1 MIIGMLIFDDMTQL
15 DFTGPYE
22 VFSKMP
28 GCEVKIIAKTLQP
41 VVAKGGLKFVPDF
54 TIDDVPALDLIFI
67 PGGHGVSA
75 LMKDRSVLEFIRA
88 QAQHAKYVTSVCTGS
103 LVLGAA
109 GLLKGYRAT
118 THWTSI
124 DLLPH
129 FGAIAARDRVVVDRN
144 RITGGGVTA
153 GIDFALAIAAEV
165 VGEDAAKTIQLVIEY
180 NPAPPFNCGHPDTAD
195 VKILEALTQKLVPL
209 QATRLVEAKEAA
221 KLYC

>member
-41 VVAKGGLKFVPDF
+41 VVAKGGLKFLPDF

-75 LMKDRSVLEFIRA
+75 LMKDRAVLEFIRA

-118 THWTSI
+118 THWTSL

-129 FGAIAARDRVVVDRN
+129 FGAIAARDRVGEVHELVAVHQVARRRRGN
-144 RITGGGVTA
+144 RQRI
-153 GIDFALAIAAEV
+153 
-165 VGEDAAKTIQLVIEY
+165 
-180 NPAPPFNCGHPDTAD
+180 
-195 VKILEALTQKLVPL
+195 
-209 QATRLVEAKEAA
+209 R
-221 KLYC
+221 